1 PNLEVWTLNVESP
14 ALNFGL
20 TGTLINAAAIIGCGI
35 VALAGTQLSP
45 QVQTA
50 IKGLLGVFT
59 VYVGLRITL
68 TGLSGSL
75 GHVLQQLAIVLFSLM
90 AGDLLGRLL
99 HLQQSSNRLGK
110 FAREQIE
117 KASSGGPRSYS

>member
-1 PNLEVWTLNVESP
+1 MIGTIVNAAGILLGGI
-14 ALNFGL
+14 LGL
-20 TGTLINAAAIIGCGI
+20 TLSK
-35 VALAGTQLSP
+35 QLSP
-45 QVQTA
+45 ARQVA
-50 IKGLLGVFT
+50 LKNLLGVFT

-99 HLQQSSNRLGK
+99 HLQQSSNRQKIKLGLH
-110 FAREQIE
+110 RLILN
-117 KASSGGPRSYS
+117 